1 MAFSFIVELL
11 NMTMMKKA
19 AKKRVVK
26 LNGPLLES
34 EKDEIKNV
42 ESN

>member
-19 AKKRVVK
+19 AKKRVVI
-26 LNGPLLES
+26 LNGPLLEP
-34 EKDEIKNV
+34 EKDEIKNAK
-42 ESN
+42 SN